1 MGLNWIAGVYN
12 FFDWIKLFILFLR
25 EKEKEKEKEKESE
38 FMNLWRCEYEVNM
51 NTFLSE
57 YEGFEGFDGIGEIS
71 KNENL
76 VIYD

>member
-1 MGLNWIAGVYN
+1 
-12 FFDWIKLFILFLR
+12 
-25 EKEKEKEKEKESE
+25 
-38 FMNLWRCEYEVNM
+38 MNLWRCEYEVNM

>member
-1 MGLNWIAGVYN
+1 
-12 FFDWIKLFILFLR
+12 
-25 EKEKEKEKEKESE
+25 
-38 FMNLWRCEYEVNM
+38 MNLWRCEYEVNM

-57 YEGFEGFDGIGEIS
+57 YEGFEGFDGICEIS